1 MKNNFIKILLFIF
14 MEIINNE
21 FIKFNIIHGSQ
32 IQGFVTSLQELPTL
46 SPGFA
51 TAFQGSTIVTV
62 IVFLIRGSSILNN
75 FKDNRPSFFAY
86 NLIQQFSIGYPLYS
100 PSFSLIGLR

>member
-32 IQGFVTSLQELPTL
+32 IQVFVTSLQELPTL

-51 TAFQGSTIVTV
+51 TAFQGSTMFTV
-62 IVFLIRGSSILNN
+62 IVFLIRGLSILNN
-75 FKDNRPSFFAY
+75 FKLNVLAYFAY
-86 NLIQQFSIGYPLYS
+86 NLI
-100 PSFSLIGLR
+100 

>member
-32 IQGFVTSLQELPTL
+32 I
-46 SPGFA
+46 
-51 TAFQGSTIVTV
+51 
-62 IVFLIRGSSILNN
+62 
-75 FKDNRPSFFAY
+75 
-86 NLIQQFSIGYPLYS
+86 
-100 PSFSLIGLR
+100 